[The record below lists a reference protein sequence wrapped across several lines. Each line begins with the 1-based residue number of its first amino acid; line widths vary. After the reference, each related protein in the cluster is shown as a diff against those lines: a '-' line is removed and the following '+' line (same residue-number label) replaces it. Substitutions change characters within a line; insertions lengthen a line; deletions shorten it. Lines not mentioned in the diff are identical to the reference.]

1 MPKAGLQPTSTMSG
15 APAPRALSQWIEHL
29 KRRRLAGKKAR
40 QVQRQRRH
48 FSEARLERAE
58 AIIKEITES
67 GDILGQGKMVTEDW
81 PVPVTFVLLALEP
94 WAFKSLCDYGG
105 DLQDDE
111 DTNDAE
117 PGHDAEHTLGWPEGI
132 RQATLCGGSDD
143 GEPSL
148 GSTGM
153 VDQRR
158 WHEGDALPYGNDLEL
173 DHADDEPSIGVDTPD
188 FDICDLGEHAEY
200 PRAQDQAIIEEVR
213 SHYAAATGGE
223 VSASPAL
230 DPDGKPGA
238 WLLQRRQGGES

>member
-1 MPKAGLQPTSTMSG
+1 VP
-15 APAPRALSQWIEHL
+15 PAALTHRA
-29 KRRRLAGKKAR
+29 R
-40 QVQRQRRH
+40 
-48 FSEARLERAE
+48 
-58 AIIKEITES
+58 
-67 GDILGQGKMVTEDW
+67 
-81 PVPVTFVLLALEP
+81 EP

-117 PGHDAEHTLGWPEGI
+117 LGHDAEQTLGWPE
-132 RQATLCGGSDD
+132 QVKQTVLCEGSDD
-143 GEPSL
+143 KEPSL

-158 WHEGDALPYGNDLEL
+158 WHDGNAAHYGNDLEL
-173 DHADDEPSIGVDTPD
+173 DRADDEPSIGVDTPD
-188 FDICDLGEHAEY
+188 FDICDLGEQAEY
-200 PRAQDQAIIEEVR
+200 PRAQDQAVIEEAR

-238 WLLQRRQGGES
+238 GLLHRRQGDAA